1 MASVRAAGPGHD
13 SRLYRLLARNTAS
26 NGLFFV
32 LQQLLGLLAFVV
44 LIRAMPRE
52 DFGTLLLAQA
62 LVGQFAL
69 FDAGLSVGLERFVP
83 VFRGQDRLDQIER
96 AIAVTMLVLII
107 AAVVV
112 GLVLLALVYL
122 PADSSSE
129 LLGRLET
136 GGLAPVLVI
145 AMVVVWPLKAL
156 HAAGR
161 GFNEHHAVNTIE
173 FLELTAGAVVIL
185 ALVYLEASIT
195 AIFICSQ
202 VPFLFGAGARW
213 GVLRR
218 NRLPRVVRIDLAAVS
233 LLRELFGFSVWV
245 FVMRMCS
252 QWINQL
258 DRILVAALLGVAA
271 VPIYHGIMRVIRA
284 MVQANAVL
292 MSAVVPVAAEIF
304 SRDDTDAFN
313 QLARRG
319 LRTLNAAHG
328 AMTAL
333 FVVLAH
339 PILHLLGGDSLS
351 QHAASAQVAM
361 LVYLL
366 VNGRGF
372 LTNMHIGAGEIV
384 VRLAIFALATAVLYT
399 VLALAGMRW
408 FGLPG
413 AILAAP
419 GAHLLLLPV
428 WMRFVLPSTGLSLR
442 SFLSSVVAGQWCS
455 WAVLLI
461 AAPWLAHI
469 SSLPAAV
476 AVLAVGV
483 PLGVVLLLLAWWV
496 GLESTIRVQLLDQ
509 FSQWTRSTAPTP
521 VPRDS

>member
-13 SRLYRLLARNTAS
+13 SRLYRLLARNTTS

-161 GFNEHHAVNTIE
+161 GFNEHHAVNIIE

-339 PILHLLGGDSLS
+339 PILHLLGGGLS
-351 QHAASAQVAM
+351 ESARRERASRDARLPAGERTRISHQHAHRGGRNRSPARDLRARHRGALHRFGVGRHALVRVARRNSRGTRRPSPVASSLDAVRIALHRVVAQVF
-361 LVYLL
+361 LVQC
-366 VNGRGF
+366 R
-372 LTNMHIGAGEIV
+372 
-384 VRLAIFALATAVLYT
+384 R
-399 VLALAGMRW
+399 R
-408 FGLPG
+408 
-413 AILAAP
+413 
-419 GAHLLLLPV
+419 
-428 WMRFVLPSTGLSLR
+428 
-442 SFLSSVVAGQWCS
+442 SVVFLGGAS
-455 WAVLLI
+455 YRR
-461 AAPWLAHI
+461 PLAC
-469 SSLPAAV
+469 AY
-476 AVLAVGV
+476 
-483 PLGVVLLLLAWWV
+483 
-496 GLESTIRVQLLDQ
+496 
-509 FSQWTRSTAPTP
+509 
-521 VPRDS
+521 